1 MAPGD
6 GTAHFGLVVNVN
18 DPPVCTTGYGGTTV
32 RKPNETGP
40 SKVNTSAQCTA
51 PPSSGT
57 DIRGAENAPGGDPVT
72 TGGGDTVYPRSVPG
86 AAQPTSTIQ
95 VGGVMGSNAV
105 LGDDAWLSLLDSGL
119 H

>member
-1 MAPGD
+1 M
-6 GTAHFGLVVNVN
+6 
-18 DPPVCTTGYGGTTV
+18 
-32 RKPNETGP
+32 
-40 SKVNTSAQCTA
+40 
-51 PPSSGT
+51 
-57 DIRGAENAPGGDPVT
+57 T
-72 TGGGDTVYPRSVPG
+72 TGGGDKVYPRSVPG